1 MPKLFTPDGEFTSLI
16 DAIKAYRERISK
28 QEAEEHRAA
37 LQAAQCDPEVQ
48 SWIALAENEEAL
60 RNVAKHVRPRKTT
73 TTA

>member
-1 MPKLFTPDGEFTSLI
+1 MPKIYTADGEFTSLI
-16 DAIKAYRERISK
+16 EAIEAYRERISK

-37 LQAAQCDPEVQ
+37 LQAAQCDPQVQ

-60 RNVAKHVRPRKTT
+60 RSVARHVRPQKTT